1 MLSAKKIGFIGGGNM
16 AEALIGGLIQSRT
29 AQATNIICSDVREEA
44 RRHLA
49 TRFGVIATGDNLE
62 VIRHAEIVIYA
73 VKPQILPEVL
83 RQIAT
88 ALDET
93 KLIISIAAGVPL
105 SVIAAGLAA
114 GPGDKARLIRVM
126 PNICAL
132 AGESATAIAAGPG
145 ARDGDIE
152 SAKMIFD
159 AVGMSVVMGEHL
171 LDAFTGLCGSG
182 PAYAFLIIEALADAG
197 VNVGLARQDA
207 LLLAG
212 QTLYG
217 AAKMFLSGQAHPAQL
232 RDSVCSPGG
241 TSIAG
246 VHALEKGAL
255 RAALMDAVAAAT
267 ARSRE
272 LGQTMA
278 GKFAKKD

>member
-1 MLSAKKIGFIGGGNM
+1 MLLAKKIGFIGGGNM
-16 AEALIGGLIQSRT
+16 AAALVGGLIQSQT
-29 AQATNIICSDVREEA
+29 APAANIICSDVREEA
-44 RRHLA
+44 RHHLES
-49 TRFGVIATGDNLE
+49 RFGVAVTHDNLE
-62 VIRHAEIVIYA
+62 VIRRSDIVVFA
-73 VKPQILPEVL
+73 TKPQVLPEVL
-83 RQIAT
+83 RETAT
-88 ALDET
+88 ALDDS
-93 KLIISIAAGVPL
+93 KLVISIAAGVPL
-105 SVIAAGLAA
+105 PAIAVALAAGL
-114 GPGDKARLIRVM
+114 GDRARLIRAM

-132 AGESATAIAAGPG
+132 VGESATAIAAGAG

-159 AVGMSVVMGEHL
+159 AVGTSVVMGEHL

-197 VNVGLARQDA
+197 VNMGLARQDA

-217 AAKMFLSGQAHPAQL
+217 SAKMFLSGHEHPAEL
-232 RDSVCSPGG
+232 KDRVCSPGG

-246 VHALEKGAL
+246 VYALEKGAL
-255 RAALMDAVAAAT
+255 RATLMDAVAAAT
-267 ARSRE
+267 ARSRQ

-278 GKFAKKD
+278 EKFARKD